1 MARAL
6 PAVDVEGLS
15 GHEGGRFEIEDSV
28 HDVGDLAHSAER
40 VEAAERLMRLDGMHR
55 RFDDAGSDRVRPDA
69 AFRVFDRQRPRGGI
83 ETSLCQGCEHG
94 GHVRVRMVYEA
105 RRDLDDVAAA
115 PLLHLSDRELRH
127 VEESCQID
135 AEHHRVIGLAVLR
148 EGLRDEDAGVVD
160 ERVDT
165 PEPRHAF
172 GDRTLGRPP
181 VSDVARNGQDVR
193 VVGSS
198 DRARNRDDPVAA
210 TAIPLDER
218 CADALRCASDDGN
231 FPFTAHDRLLHPS
244 ESRNSGIDAHKVGL
258 SGSRT

>member
-15 GHEGGRFEIEDSV
+15 GHEGGRFEIEYGV

-40 VEAAERLMRLDGMHR
+40 VEAAERTMCLDGMHR

-69 AFRVFDRQRPRGGI
+69 ALRVFDRQRPRGGV
-83 ETSLCQGCEHG
+83 EASLCQGCEPG
-94 GHVRVRMVYEA
+94 GDVRVRVVYEA

-115 PLLHLSDRELRH
+115 TLLHLSDRELRH
-127 VEESCQID
+127 VEESRQVD
-135 AEHHRVIGLAVLR
+135 AEHRCVIGLAVLR

-160 ERVDT
+160 ESVDT

-193 VVGSS
+193 IVGSS
-198 DRARNRDDPVAA
+198 DRARNRDDPLAA
-210 TAIPLDER
+210 TAIRPDER
-218 CADALRCASDDGN
+218 CADAPRCAGNDGN
-231 FPFTAHDRLLHPS
+231 FPFTAHARLLHPS
-244 ESRNSGIDAHKVGL
+244 ESRNSGVDALKVGP